1 MADQFRDQ
9 VNTARRAGYS
19 DEEIAG
25 YLIEKGNPS
34 NKVKQALDEG
44 YAPAE
49 ILQYLAP
56 ALSMGEEAVR
66 KVGVGIRGVTEAL
79 APVATGATLGAT
91 AGALIGAPTGLGAPI
106 GAIAGGLAVPVTDA
120 LVMGYNRLAD
130 SNVRLPSQVISGM
143 IPGPRA
149 ETPVERVIQGSTG
162 ALGGTLG
169 SVGGGRAIVEAARAA
184 PGLQSPVAQG
194 TLAIGQEAA
203 RRPIGQ
209 LIAAPIATAAGQ
221 SVTEATGNP
230 LAGLAAGVATGAATG
245 LRPTKR
251 GAVPTEEELLKQSKA
266 NYDILDKSSL
276 QFDKNEFN
284 QRMSLLP
291 VHLEATEGYVS
302 GVYPKVDAALARLQ
316 ADRPKNVAEIT
327 ALRKII
333 GNAAGSADSAE
344 RRMGSILL
352 DDYDKY
358 ILNAPPSA
366 IVSGD
371 KAALDAWKAAR
382 ADYAKV
388 KKSELIEDI
397 VARAEVSQGGKE
409 PSIAQGLS
417 ALAKNDKKMRFFTA
431 EEQDAIREAAKGGNL
446 QSMLRTIGKFSPMT
460 PAAAIFTAVNPYG
473 AYTAGAGMAA
483 KELATARRMQQVNA
497 LASRMRLGKTP
508 EIIEGAT
515 ANVPVFAARSA
526 VNNLNSLA
534 PQNTG
539 NEQFNFLSGQ

>member
-9 VNTARRAGYS
+9 VNIARRAGYS

-25 YLIEKGNPS
+25 YLIEKGNPG

-56 ALSMGEEAVR
+56 VLSMGEEAVR
-66 KVGVGIRGVTEAL
+66 KVGVGIRGVSEAL
-79 APVATGATLGAT
+79 APVATGAATGFLMGGPPGAGV
-91 AGALIGAPTGLGAPI
+91 GAL
-106 GAIAGGLAVPVTDA
+106 AGGLAAPASDL
-120 LVMGYNRLAD
+120 LVQGYNKLAGGNLR
-130 SNVRLPSQVISGM
+130 SPSQIISSM
-143 IPGPRA
+143 LPGPRA
-149 ETPVERVIQGSTG
+149 ETPVERVVQSSTG

-169 SVGGGRAIVEAARAA
+169 AVGGGRAIVSAADA
-184 PGLQSPVAQG
+184 GLPVSQG
-194 TLAIGQEAA
+194 TLAVGQEAA

-209 LIAAPIATAAGQ
+209 LIAAPIASAAGQ
-221 SVTEATGNP
+221 GVTEATGNP
-230 LAGLAAGVATGAATG
+230 LAGLAAGVATGAAAG

-251 GAVPTEEELLKQSKA
+251 GAVPTAEDLLAQSKA
-266 NYDILDKSSL
+266 NYEILDKSGFQLDNTLFKQHMSSL
-276 QFDKNEFN
+276 PAKLRAE
-284 QRMSLLP
+284 
-291 VHLEATEGYVS
+291 VGYVES
-302 GVYPKVDAALARLQ
+302 VNPKVAGAFKELLSDA
-316 ADRPKNVAEIT
+316 PKDVAEIT

-333 GNAAGSADSAE
+333 GGAAGSADKSE
-344 RRMGSILL
+344 RMAAMKLL
-352 DDYDKY
+352 DEFDTYV
-358 ILNAPPSA
+358 LNAPPSA
-366 IVSGD
+366 IISGD
-371 KAALDAWKAAR
+371 AKAMDAWKAAR

-431 EEQDAIREAAKGGNL
+431 EEQDAIREAAKGGTL
-446 QSMLRTIGKFSPMT
+446 QGLMRTIGKFSPMT

-473 AYTAGAGMAA
+473 AYTAAAGMAA
-483 KELATARRMQQVNA
+483 KELATARRLQQTNA
-497 LASRMRLGKTP
+497 LASRMRLGETP
-508 EIIEGAT
+508 KIIEGAT

-539 NEQFNFLSGQ
+539 NQQFNFLSGQ

>member
-25 YLIEKGNPS
+25 YLIEKGNPG
-34 NKVKQALDEG
+34 NKVKQALSEG
-44 YAPAE
+44 YAPVE

-66 KVGVGIRGVTEAL
+66 KIGVGIRGVNEAL
-79 APVATGATLGAT
+79 VPVATGAATGFLMGGPPGAGV
-91 AGALIGAPTGLGAPI
+91 GAL
-106 GAIAGGLAVPVTDA
+106 AGGLAVPTSDL
-120 LVMGYNRLAD
+120 LVQGYNKLAGGNLR
-130 SNVRLPSQVISGM
+130 SPSQIISNM
-143 IPGPRA
+143 LPGPRA
-149 ETPVERVIQGSTG
+149 ETPVERVVQSGTG
-162 ALGGTLG
+162 ALGSTLG
-169 SVGGGRAIVEAARAA
+169 SVGGGRAIMDAAKTT
-184 PGLQSPVAQG
+184 PGLPSSVAQN

-209 LIAAPIATAAGQ
+209 LIAAPVAAAAGQ
-221 SVTEATGNP
+221 GVTEATGNP
-230 LAGLAAGVATGAATG
+230 LAGLAAGVATGSATG

-251 GAVPTEEELLKQSKA
+251 GAVPTAEELLVQSKA
-266 NYDILDKSSL
+266 NYDILDKSGFQLDNTLFKQHIASL
-276 QFDKNEFN
+276 PAKLRSE
-284 QRMSLLP
+284 
-291 VHLEATEGYVS
+291 VGYVES
-302 GVYPKVDAALARLQ
+302 VNPKVAGAFKELLSDA
-316 ADRPKNVAEIT
+316 PKDVAEIT

-333 GNAAGSADSAE
+333 GGAAGSADKSE
-344 RRMGSILL
+344 RMAAMKLL
-352 DDYDKY
+352 DEFDNYV
-358 ILNAPPSA
+358 LNAPPSA
-366 IVSGD
+366 IISGD
-371 KAALDAWKAAR
+371 AKAMEAWKAAR

-397 VARAEVSQGGKE
+397 VARAEVSQSGKE

-417 ALAKNDKKMRFFTA
+417 ALAKNEKKMRFFTPD
-431 EEQDAIREAAKGGNL
+431 EQDAIREAAKGGTL
-446 QSMLRTIGKFSPMT
+446 QGLMRTIGKFSPMT

-473 AYTAGAGMAA
+473 AYTAAAGMAA

-497 LASRMRLGKTP
+497 LSSRMRLGKPP

-534 PQNTG
+534 PQDTG
-539 NEQFNFLSGQ
+539 NSQFNFLSGQ

>member
-25 YLIEKGNPS
+25 YLIETGNPS

-66 KVGVGIRGVTEAL
+66 KVGVGIRGASEAL
-79 APVATGATLGAT
+79 APVA
-91 AGALIGAPTGLGAPI
+91 AGAGAGFLLGGPV
-106 GAIAGGLAVPVTDA
+106 GAGVGALAGGLAAPTSDL
-120 LVMGYNRLAD
+120 LVQGYNKLAGGNLR
-130 SNVRLPSQVISGM
+130 SPSQVISSM
-143 IPGPRA
+143 LPGPRA
-149 ETPVERVIQGSTG
+149 ETPVERVVQSSTG

-169 SVGGGRAIVEAARAA
+169 SVGGGRAIVSAADAGY
-184 PGLQSPVAQG
+184 PVSQSA
-194 TLAIGQEAA
+194 LAVGQEAA

-209 LIAAPIATAAGQ
+209 LIAAPIATATGQ

-417 ALAKNDKKMRFFTA
+417 ALAKNDRKMRFFTA

-483 KELATARRMQQVNA
+483 KELSTARRMQQVNA

-534 PQNTG
+534 PQDTG
-539 NEQFNFLSGQ
+539 NAQFNFLSGQ